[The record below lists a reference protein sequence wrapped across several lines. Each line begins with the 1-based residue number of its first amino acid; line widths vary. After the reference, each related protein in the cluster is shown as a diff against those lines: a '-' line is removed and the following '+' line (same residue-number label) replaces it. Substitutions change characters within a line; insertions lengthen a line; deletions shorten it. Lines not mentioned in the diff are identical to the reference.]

1 MTLAILPFLFRPMA
15 HRTFEIIWFCYLSI
29 LRLPDEGY
37 SRNVSYTV
45 TLIYIVYWN
54 VYTMDLIPMHISS
67 GSSIFRLL
75 AYRRQLSQERAVW
88 TKIDIYVLLAILS
101 SCKVL
106 DVCLL
111 NNIIMW
117 LLWFSWSNFY
127 SPWPIIL
134 ISLHIIKV

>member
-1 MTLAILPFLFRPMA
+1 MTLAILPILFRPMA
-15 HRTFEIIWFCYLSI
+15 PITFGIIWFCNLST
-29 LRLPDEGY
+29 LRVPDEGY
-37 SRNVSYTV
+37 YRNMSYTI

-54 VYTMDLIPMHISS
+54 VYTMGVIEMYISS
-67 GSSIFRLL
+67 GSPIFRLL
-75 AYRRQLSQERAVW
+75 AYRRHLSQKRAVW
-88 TKIDIYVLLAILS
+88 TKIDIYVLLSILS

-117 LLWFSWSNFY
+117 LLWFSWYNLY

-134 ISLHIIKV
+134 KSLHII

>member
-15 HRTFEIIWFCYLSI
+15 PRTFEIIWFSNVLT
-29 LRLPDEGY
+29 LRVPDEGY
-37 SRNVSYTV
+37 PRNVSYTV

-54 VYTMDLIPMHISS
+54 VYTMDLIAMHISS
-67 GSSIFRLL
+67 GSPIFRLL
-75 AYRRQLSQERAVW
+75 VYRRQLSQKRAVW
-88 TKIDIYVLLAILS
+88 TKIDIYVLLAILY

-117 LLWFSWSNFY
+117 LLWFSWTNFY

-134 ISLHIIKV
+134 ISLHII

>member
-15 HRTFEIIWFCYLSI
+15 PRTFEIILFSNLSI

-45 TLIYIVYWN
+45 TLIYFVYWN
-54 VYTMDLIPMHISS
+54 VYTMDLIPMDISS
-67 GSSIFRLL
+67 GSPNFRLL
-75 AYRRQLSQERAVW
+75 AYRRQLSQKRAVW
-88 TKIDIYVLLAILS
+88 TKIDIYVLLAILY

-117 LLWFSWSNFY
+117 LLWFSWTNFY